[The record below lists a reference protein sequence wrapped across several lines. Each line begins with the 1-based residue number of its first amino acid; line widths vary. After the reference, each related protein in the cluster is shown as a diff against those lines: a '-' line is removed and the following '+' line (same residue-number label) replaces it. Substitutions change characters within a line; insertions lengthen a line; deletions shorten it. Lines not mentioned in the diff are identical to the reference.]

1 MATTVGLGNN
11 NILIV
16 RIPAKGAVDW
26 ASDFKKEFATKIVD
40 HDHST
45 GKGARIKNNALVTT
59 DMVGNS
65 YETEAGVT
73 VTYTANDVSVSTNT
87 IQDAAV
93 TTSKIADDAINGNK
107 IADNSITSAHIAPD
121 VVIDADIAPDSVGTS
136 ELKIDAVETENIK
149 DDNVTTDK
157 IADANITTAKIADAN
172 VTTAKISDLNVTTA
186 KIADLNVTTAKIED
200 LGVTED
206 KLATNSVGSDKLK
219 SGNILPGHLS
229 TTGSN
234 PVVLSSLAN
243 VSSATPSVNEVL
255 SWSGTTWTP
264 ASLSGATGVV
274 DTIASAT
281 DAANYSGTAQFI
293 YITSSA
299 DVTFTNKSFVNRI
312 IFSQLDIDITFEG
325 CNLWR
330 SSLKFQGSGT
340 SSTNTVTFK
349 NSSTQPIALQECDIL
364 IGNDALIQD
373 NDPSS
378 TQAYVNNCRIQ
389 VEGDLEISPSGSH
402 LELNNC
408 NINSYKLFEDSGSAY
423 SLSVGNGTSV
433 TCRHL
438 QGNIACV
445 GGSINVSRGIPSGG
459 NTIIQGITGYELYN
473 SNSAYDQSMVITPH
487 AIDTNVAVSVEPA
500 GTTANASSTPSI
512 IPLNTE
518 VIDNTSAFNTS
529 TYKFTAKVAGYYKIS
544 YLSYFTNASTNSMQ
558 VYIFKNNAQHSLTF
572 LSEAAGDPTLR
583 VGTIHDILL
592 LNIGDTVDI
601 RGFRNGNSYGI
612 PSNNKLTIEKING

>member
-87 IQDAAV
+87 IQDAAI
-93 TTSKIADDAINGNK
+93 TTSKIADDAIDGNK

-149 DDNVTTDK
+149 NDNVTTDK
-157 IADANITTAKIADAN
+157 INGFAVTEAKIAPSAVSEDKIAPDA
-172 VTTAKISDLNVTTA
+172 VTTDKIGYQAVTNAK
-186 KIADLNVTTAKIED
+186 
-200 LGVTED
+200 LGI
-206 KLATNSVGSDKLK
+206 NSVGADQIQ
-219 SGNILPGHLS
+219 SGNILPVHLS
-229 TTGSN
+229 TTGSS
-234 PVVLSSLAN
+234 PVVISSLAD
-243 VSSATPSVNEVL
+243 VAATSPSINEVL

-264 ASLSGATGVV
+264 TSLAGATGVV

-281 DAANYSGTAQFI
+281 DATNYSGTAQFI

-299 DVTFTNKSFVNRI
+299 DVTFTNKNFVNRT
-312 IFSQLDIDITFEG
+312 IFSQLDINITFEG

-349 NSSTQPIALQECDIL
+349 NSSTQSIALQDCDIL

-378 TQAYVNNCRIQ
+378 AQAYVNNCRIQ
-389 VEGDLEISPSGSH
+389 VEGDLEISPSGSD
-402 LELNNC
+402 LELKNC
-408 NINSYKLFEDSGSAY
+408 NINCYKLFEDSGSTY
-423 SLSVGNGTSV
+423 NLSVRHGTSV

-438 QGNIACV
+438 QGNIECID
-445 GGSINVSRGIPSGG
+445 GIINVSRGIPSGG
-459 NTIIQGITGYELYN
+459 NTTIQGITGSALYN

-487 AIDTNVAVSVEPA
+487 GINTNVVVSAKPTGGSMSGSGVP
-500 GTTANASSTPSI
+500 TILQINNDI
-512 IPLNTE
+512 
-518 VIDNTSAFNTS
+518 IDNTSAFDIS

-544 YLSYFTNASTNSMQ
+544 YQAYFTGTAANSTQ
-558 VYIFKNNAQHSLTF
+558 LYIFKNNAEHAQNW
-572 LSEAAGDPTLR
+572 LSEGAGDSTLR
-583 VGTIHDILL
+583 VGTVHDILL
-592 LNIGDTVDI
+592 LDIGDTVDI
-601 RGFRNGNSYGI
+601 RGYRNGSSFGI
-612 PSNNKLTIEKING
+612 TDRNKLTIEKING